1 MDQLQLRESEVFA
14 TLKSLNGLR
23 FVVIGGYAASSY
35 TLPRFSV
42 DCDIVIQ
49 HKADLKEFEK
59 VFLELGYERSSAT
72 KNRQQENF
80 VRYEKIIGGPFKVSF
95 DVFMSE
101 VFDRQT
107 GVSISSEWIFKN
119 SEIMSLKGKTIT
131 EELRALVIKADA
143 LFVMKMISCRAT
155 DMRDLFML
163 ALSVKDKA
171 WIKQEVE
178 SRCSFNERFDKLKA
192 KITSKEFR
200 DGLQGVY
207 GLIDSQIFGKSLNA
221 VLSLANRPSER

>member
-1 MDQLQLRESEVFA
+1 MDPLQLRESEVFA
-14 TLKSLNGLR
+14 TLKRLDGPR

-49 HKADLKEFEK
+49 HEVDLKEFGEI
-59 VFLELGYERSSAT
+59 FLELGYERSSAT

-80 VRYEKIIGGPFKVSF
+80 ARYEKRIGGPFKVSF
-95 DVFMSE
+95 DVFMGE

-107 GVSISSEWIFKN
+107 EVSISSEWIFKN

-131 EELRALVIKADA
+131 EAIRAMVIKVDA

-155 DMRDLFML
+155 DIRDLFML
-163 ALSVKDKA
+163 ALSIKDKA
-171 WIKQEVE
+171 WIKREVE

-192 KITSKEFR
+192 KITSREFR

-207 GLIDSQIFGKSLNA
+207 GLIDSRIFEKSLNA
-221 VLSLANRPSER
+221 VLSLADWPSER